1 MTHCHLCFKHQIS
14 PSCEQGAMKF
24 YRVGLSLTELSIFLW
39 WTVTGGMTREATK
52 LAANTDEFTTC
63 KHGRRQ
69 SPIDIIT
76 DTLIFDLSL
85 RPVELHGADQQLTI
99 SVENAGHDLLFAV
112 IFGVITFSGG
122 PLSYTYRLSEMRLKF
137 GSSSDRGSEH
147 RVNSFAYPGELQL
160 YAYNSD
166 LYRSFADAVDK
177 PNGIA
182 AFSSMLQ
189 LSSETNKDLMGIV
202 MAAEKTQ
209 FLGNKFNLKGIEL
222 QALFP
227 VVDEYMT
234 YEGSLPFPNCAETVT
249 WIILNRSIQISP
261 REMKILRQLRTD
273 KTLWSTSMADNFRA
287 VNPLNNRSVRTNIR
301 FANSDSVCQYQP
313 TMSYSRASF
322 YGTFCSESQP
332 AVKRSTHSPSP
343 RRSTSFPTDNNLT
356 LP

>member
-1 MTHCHLCFKHQIS
+1 MTHWESYIGSFNLPYCFTDR
-14 PSCEQGAMKF
+14 GAM
-24 YRVGLSLTELSIFLW
+24 YLRLIQMRLTEISLLICSTLLLVIAGF
-39 WTVTGGMTREATK
+39 TEATDRP
-52 LAANTDEFTTC
+52 LMRAEDLTTC
-63 KHGRRQ
+63 KHGKRQ
-69 SPIDIIT
+69 SPIDIVT
-76 DTLIFDLSL
+76 DALIFDLSL
-85 RPVELHGADQQLTI
+85 HPVKLHGADQQLTI

-166 LYRSFADAVDK
+166 LYQSFADAVDR

-189 LSSETNKDLMGIV
+189 MSTETNKDLMGIV

-209 FLGNKFNLKGIEL
+209 FLGNKFHLKGIEL

-227 VVDEYMT
+227 AIDEYMT
-234 YEGSLPFPNCAETVT
+234 YEGSLPFPSCAETVT
-249 WIILNRSIQISP
+249 WIILNRSIQISLK
-261 REMKILRQLRTD
+261 EMKVLRQLRTD
-273 KTLWSTSMADNFRA
+273 KTLWSTSMADNFRP

-301 FANSDSVCQYQP
+301 FADSESVCEYRP
-313 TMSYSRASF
+313 SVSYFASHPLQ
-322 YGTFCSESQP
+322 T
-332 AVKRSTHSPSP
+332 
-343 RRSTSFPTDNNLT
+343 
-356 LP
+356 